1 MTSQT
6 RARVESRTPRISV
19 STLANV
25 IPPIVQVD
33 VIRAMGALAQ
43 QTRLDIFRLLV
54 QRGPDGVCAGD
65 LANLIGTAAPT
76 LSFHLSQLK
85 NAGLIRFRR
94 EGRSLFYSANF
105 EAIESLISY
114 LTENCCGGRFELC
127 AISHTP
133 KPAITRVKRPTG
145 RNSPR
150 ARSS

>member
-6 RARVESRTPRISV
+6 RARAESRTSQIGM

-25 IPPIVQVD
+25 IPPIIQVD

-65 LANLIGTAAPT
+65 LANLVGAPAPT

-105 EAIESLISY
+105 EAIASLISY

-127 AISHTP
+127 AISHSRTS
-133 KPAITRVKRPTG
+133 AITRVKGTTG
-145 RNSPR
+145 RNLPR
-150 ARSS
+150 ARST